1 MPKTINN
8 DRICHFWFVFV
19 SASIGFVPPVPA
31 DPSGEVTMKSV
42 EGKAFPVVAV
52 LPFGGRVA
60 TPEQS
65 TKLTRCFTLGIFDS
79 DSFDVVEQ
87 RTMNRVSREPGFPRL
102 DSCVGEGCVGR
113 VGKALGADQVFSG
126 QIERSGE
133 VWTITLHRLE
143 VGTGAFASNRT
154 LDVHGAFDD
163 VLELG
168 CRELVAFALDGSGK
182 RDGHKAVSAAHP
194 KVWPWV
200 VGGLAVAGGVATTI
214 FVLSGSE
221 SHDRGRSDAG
231 TSPQMVLRW

>member
-1 MPKTINN
+1 MHERTRK
-8 DRICHFWFVFV
+8 DGICLILLAVV
-19 SASIGFVPPVPA
+19 SASFGFVPQAPA
-31 DPSGEVTMKSV
+31 DPSDVEAAKGA
-42 EGKAFPVVAV
+42 EGKALPVVAV
-52 LPFGGRVA
+52 LPFLGKDA
-60 TPEQS
+60 SPQQS
-65 TKLTRCFTLGIFDS
+65 ARLTRCFALGVFDS

-87 RTMNRVSREPGFPRL
+87 RKMSRASREPGFPRL
-102 DSCVGEGCVGR
+102 DSCAGEGCVVQ

-133 VWTITLHRLE
+133 VWTIALHRLE
-143 VGTGAFASNRT
+143 VGTGMFASNRT
-154 LDVHGAFDD
+154 LDVHGRFDD

-168 CRELVAFALDGSGK
+168 CKELVAFALDGSGK

-214 FVLSGSE
+214 FVLSGSD